1 MSINTKYAEYCNHP
15 LFENWMLEIWDWVDN
30 HDISNNS
37 IPYDPKQLLE
47 LESLDLSYGKSIKGI
62 MENNELVGETIRE
75 STKPLPAAI
84 GNLKNLKY
92 LRIIGFNEL
101 PEQIAELD
109 NLETLVCLRC
119 SFKQFPKA
127 LCGLKNL
134 KSLNILCKS
143 LETLPDEFGNLS
155 SLTTFDMRGSQIE
168 YLPQS
173 IGHLTNLEVFQLA
186 ANKKLKALPDSI
198 GKLTNL
204 KLLEIRAS
212 DLTTLPETIGNLTQ
226 LKLLGL
232 YANNLNDLPNSI
244 TNLKAL
250 KLLDVRENPLSSLS
264 EASKQFLA
272 DLGDKL
278 YTQPAQTTT
287 RFPAHFIM

>member
-1 MSINTKYAEYCNHP
+1 MPINTKYAEYCNHP
-15 LFENWMLEIWDWVDN
+15 LFEDWMLEIWDWVDN

-62 MENNELVGETIRE
+62 MENNEVVGEIIRE

-84 GNLKNLKY
+84 GNLKKLKY

-101 PEQIAELD
+101 PEEIAGLD

-143 LETLPDEFGNLS
+143 LEMLPDEFGNLS

-173 IGHLTNLEVFQLA
+173 IGNLTNLEVFQLA

-198 GKLTNL
+198 GKLANL
-204 KLLEIRAS
+204 KFLEIRAS
-212 DLTTLPETIGNLTQ
+212 DLTTFPESIGNLTQ

-232 YANNLNDLPNSI
+232 YANNLKDLPNSI

-250 KLLDVRENPLSSLS
+250 KLLDVRGNPLSNLS
-264 EASKQFLA
+264 ETSKQFLA

-278 YTQPAQTTT
+278 YTQPAETTNS
-287 RFPAHFIM
+287 FPAHFIM

>member
-1 MSINTKYAEYCNHP
+1 MPINTKYAEYCNHP
-15 LFENWMLEIWDWVDN
+15 LFEDWMLEIWDWMDN

-37 IPYDPKQLLE
+37 IPYDPKQLLD

-62 MENNELVGETIRE
+62 IENNEVVGEIIRE

-84 GNLKNLKY
+84 GNLKNLKS
-92 LRIIGFNEL
+92 LRIIGFNEV
-101 PEQIAELD
+101 PEEIAELD

-173 IGHLTNLEVFQLA
+173 IGNLTNLEVFQLA

-204 KLLEIRAS
+204 KFLEIRAS

-232 YANNLNDLPNSI
+232 YANNLNDLPYSI
-244 TNLKAL
+244 TNLKEL
-250 KLLDVRENPLSSLS
+250 KLLDVRENPLSNLS
-264 EASKQFLA
+264 ETSKQFLA

-278 YTQPAQTTT
+278 YTQPAETTT
-287 RFPAHFIM
+287 SFPAHFII

>member
-1 MSINTKYAEYCNHP
+1 MPINTKYAEYCNHP
-15 LFENWMLEIWDWVDN
+15 LFEDWMLEIWDWVDN

-62 MENNELVGETIRE
+62 MENNEVVGEIIRE

-84 GNLKNLKY
+84 DNLKKLKY

-101 PEQIAELD
+101 PEEIAGLD

-143 LETLPDEFGNLS
+143 LEMLPDEFGNLS

-173 IGHLTNLEVFQLA
+173 IGNLTNLEVFQLA

-198 GKLTNL
+198 GKLANL
-204 KLLEIRAS
+204 KFLEIRAS
-212 DLTTLPETIGNLTQ
+212 DLTTFPESIGNLTQ

-232 YANNLNDLPNSI
+232 YANNLKDLPNSI

-250 KLLDVRENPLSSLS
+250 KLLDVRGNPLSNLS
-264 EASKQFLA
+264 ETSKQFLA

-278 YTQPAQTTT
+278 YTQPAETTNS
-287 RFPAHFIM
+287 FPAHFIM

>member
-15 LFENWMLEIWDWVDN
+15 LFEDWMLEIWDWVDN

-62 MENNELVGETIRE
+62 IENNEVVGEIIRE

-84 GNLKNLKY
+84 GNLKKLKY
-92 LRIIGFNEL
+92 LRIIGLDEL
-101 PEQIAELD
+101 PKEIAELD

-173 IGHLTNLEVFQLA
+173 IGNLTNLEVFQLA

-198 GKLTNL
+198 GKLTTL
-204 KLLEIRAS
+204 KVLEIRAS
-212 DLTTLPETIGNLTQ
+212 NLTTLPESIGNLTQ

-250 KLLDVRENPLSSLS
+250 KLLDVRENPLSNLS

-278 YTQPAQTTT
+278 YTQPAETTT

>member
-15 LFENWMLEIWDWVDN
+15 LFEDWMLEIWDWVDN

-62 MENNELVGETIRE
+62 IENNEVVGEIIRE

-84 GNLKNLKY
+84 GNLKKLKY

-101 PEQIAELD
+101 PEEIAELD

-204 KLLEIRAS
+204 KVLEIRAS

-232 YANNLNDLPNSI
+232 YANNLNDLPSSI

-250 KLLDVRENPLSSLS
+250 KLVDVRENPLSSLS

-278 YTQPAQTTT
+278 YTQPSETTT

>member
-15 LFENWMLEIWDWVDN
+15 LFEEWMLEIWDWVDN

-62 MENNELVGETIRE
+62 MENNEVVGEIIRE

-84 GNLKNLKY
+84 GNLKKLKY
-92 LRIIGFNEL
+92 LRIIGFDEL
-101 PEQIAELD
+101 PKEIAELD

-173 IGHLTNLEVFQLA
+173 IGNLTNLEVFQLA

-198 GKLTNL
+198 GKLTTL
-204 KLLEIRAS
+204 KVLETRAS
-212 DLTTLPETIGNLTQ
+212 NLTTLPESIGNLTQ

-250 KLLDVRENPLSSLS
+250 KLLDVRENPLSNLS

-278 YTQPAQTTT
+278 YTQPAETTT

>member
-15 LFENWMLEIWDWVDN
+15 LFEDWMLEIWDWVDN

-47 LESLDLSYGKSIKGI
+47 LESLDLSYGKSIKGVI
-62 MENNELVGETIRE
+62 ENNEVVGEIIRE

-84 GNLKNLKY
+84 GNLKKLKY

-101 PEQIAELD
+101 PEEIAELD

-186 ANKKLKALPDSI
+186 ANKKLKSLPDSI

-204 KLLEIRAS
+204 KVLEIRAS

-232 YANNLNDLPNSI
+232 YANNLNDLPSSI

>member
-1 MSINTKYAEYCNHP
+1 MPINTKYAEYCNHP
-15 LFENWMLEIWDWVDN
+15 LFEEWMLEIWDWVDN

-62 MENNELVGETIRE
+62 IENNEVVDEIIRE

-92 LRIIGFNEL
+92 LRITGFNEL
-101 PEQIAELD
+101 SEEIAGLD

-173 IGHLTNLEVFQLA
+173 IGNLNNLEVFQLA

-198 GKLTNL
+198 GRLTNL
-204 KLLEIRAS
+204 KFLEIRAS
-212 DLTTLPETIGNLTQ
+212 DLTTLPESIGNLTQ

-232 YANNLNDLPNSI
+232 YANNINDLPNSI
-244 TNLKAL
+244 TNLREL
-250 KLLDVRENPLSSLS
+250 KLLDVRGNPLSNLS
-264 EASKQFLA
+264 ETSRQLLA

-278 YTQPAQTTT
+278 YTQPAETTT

>member
-15 LFENWMLEIWDWVDN
+15 LFEDWMLEIWDWVDN

-47 LESLDLSYGKSIKGI
+47 LESLDLSYGKSIKGVI
-62 MENNELVGETIRE
+62 ENNEVVGEIIRE

-84 GNLKNLKY
+84 GNLKKLKY

-101 PEQIAELD
+101 PEEIAELD

-204 KLLEIRAS
+204 KVLEIRAS

-232 YANNLNDLPNSI
+232 YANNLNDLPSSI

>member
-15 LFENWMLEIWDWVDN
+15 LFEDWMLEIWDWVDN

-62 MENNELVGETIRE
+62 IENNEVVGKIIRE

-84 GNLKNLKY
+84 GNLKKLKY
-92 LRIIGFNEL
+92 LRIMGFNEL
-101 PEQIAELD
+101 PEGIAELD

-155 SLTTFDMRGSQIE
+155 SLTTFDMRGSRIE

-173 IGHLTNLEVFQLA
+173 VGNLTNLEVFQLA
-186 ANKKLKALPDSI
+186 ANKRLKALPDSI
-198 GKLTNL
+198 WKLTNL
-204 KLLEIRAS
+204 KFLEIRAS

-244 TNLKAL
+244 TNLREL
-250 KLLDVRENPLSSLS
+250 KLLDVRENPLSNLS

-278 YTQPAQTTT
+278 YTQPAETTT

>member
-15 LFENWMLEIWDWVDN
+15 LFEEWMLEIWDWVDN

-62 MENNELVGETIRE
+62 MENNEVVGEIIRE

-84 GNLKNLKY
+84 GNLKKLKY
-92 LRIIGFNEL
+92 LRIIGFDEL
-101 PEQIAELD
+101 PKEIAELD

-173 IGHLTNLEVFQLA
+173 IGNLTNLEVFQLA

-198 GKLTNL
+198 GKLTTL
-204 KLLEIRAS
+204 KVLEIRAS
-212 DLTTLPETIGNLTQ
+212 NLTTLPESIGNLTQ

-250 KLLDVRENPLSSLS
+250 KLLDVRENPLSNLS

-278 YTQPAQTTT
+278 YTQPAETTT

>member
-15 LFENWMLEIWDWVDN
+15 LFEDWMLEIWDWVDN

-62 MENNELVGETIRE
+62 IENNEVVGEIIRE

-84 GNLKNLKY
+84 GNLKKLKY

-101 PEQIAELD
+101 PEEIAELD

-186 ANKKLKALPDSI
+186 ANKKLKALPDNI

-204 KLLEIRAS
+204 KVLEIRAS

-232 YANNLNDLPNSI
+232 YANNLNDLPSSI

-250 KLLDVRENPLSSLS
+250 KLVDVRENPLSSLS

-278 YTQPAQTTT
+278 YTQPSETTT

>member
-1 MSINTKYAEYCNHP
+1 MPINTKYAEYCNHP
-15 LFENWMLEIWDWVDN
+15 LFEEWMLEIWDWVDN
-30 HDISNNS
+30 HDISNNP

-62 MENNELVGETIRE
+62 IENNEVVGEIIRE

-92 LRIIGFNEL
+92 LRIIGFNDL
-101 PEQIAELD
+101 PEEIAELD

-127 LCGLKNL
+127 LCGLRNL

-155 SLTTFDMRGSQIE
+155 SLTTFDMRGSKIE

-173 IGHLTNLEVFQLA
+173 IGNLTNLEVFQLA
-186 ANKKLKALPDSI
+186 ANKKLKALPYSI

-204 KLLEIRAS
+204 KFLEIRAS

-244 TNLKAL
+244 TNLREL
-250 KLLDVRENPLSSLS
+250 KLLDIRGNPLSNLS

-278 YTQPAQTTT
+278 YTQPAETTT
-287 RFPAHFIM
+287 SFPAHFIM

>member
-1 MSINTKYAEYCNHP
+1 MPINSKYAEYCNHP
-15 LFENWMLEIWDWVDN
+15 LFEEWMLEIWDWVDN

-37 IPYDPKQLLE
+37 IPHDPKQLLE

-62 MENNELVGETIRE
+62 IENNEVVGEIIRE
-75 STKPLPAAI
+75 STKPLPTAI

-101 PEQIAELD
+101 PEEIAELD

-155 SLTTFDMRGSQIE
+155 SLTTFDMRGSKIE

-173 IGHLTNLEVFQLA
+173 IGNLTNLEIFQLA
-186 ANKKLKALPDSI
+186 ANK
-198 GKLTNL
+198 N
-204 KLLEIRAS
+204 
-212 DLTTLPETIGNLTQ
+212 
-226 LKLLGL
+226 
-232 YANNLNDLPNSI
+232 
-244 TNLKAL
+244 
-250 KLLDVRENPLSSLS
+250 
-264 EASKQFLA
+264 
-272 DLGDKL
+272 
-278 YTQPAQTTT
+278 
-287 RFPAHFIM
+287 

>member
-15 LFENWMLEIWDWVDN
+15 LFEEWMLEIWDWVDN

-62 MENNELVGETIRE
+62 MENNEVVGEIIRE

-84 GNLKNLKY
+84 GNLKKLKY
-92 LRIIGFNEL
+92 LRIIGFDEL
-101 PEQIAELD
+101 PKEIAELD

-173 IGHLTNLEVFQLA
+173 IGNLTNLEVFQLA

-198 GKLTNL
+198 GKLTTL
-204 KLLEIRAS
+204 KVLEIRAS
-212 DLTTLPETIGNLTQ
+212 NLTTLPESIGNLTQ

-278 YTQPAQTTT
+278 YTQPAETTT

>member
-1 MSINTKYAEYCNHP
+1 MPINTKYAEYCNHP
-15 LFENWMLEIWDWVDN
+15 LFEEWMLEIWDWVDN
-30 HDISNNS
+30 HDISNNP
-37 IPYDPKQLLE
+37 IPHDPKQLLE

-62 MENNELVGETIRE
+62 MENDEVVGETIRE

-92 LRIIGFNEL
+92 LRIIGFDEL
-101 PEQIAELD
+101 PEEIAELD

-155 SLTTFDMRGSQIE
+155 SLTTVDMRGSKIE
-168 YLPQS
+168 YLPQY
-173 IGHLTNLEVFQLA
+173 IGNLTNLEVFQLA

-198 GKLTNL
+198 EKLTTL
-204 KLLEIRAS
+204 KVLEIRAS
-212 DLTTLPETIGNLTQ
+212 DLTTLPESVGNLTQ

-278 YTQPAQTTT
+278 YTQPAETTT
-287 RFPAHFIM
+287 RFPTHFIM

>member
-15 LFENWMLEIWDWVDN
+15 LFEEWMLEIWDWVDN

-62 MENNELVGETIRE
+62 MENNEVVGEIIRE

-84 GNLKNLKY
+84 GNLKKLKY
-92 LRIIGFNEL
+92 LRIIGFDEL
-101 PEQIAELD
+101 PKEIAELD

-119 SFKQFPKA
+119 SFKQSPKA

-173 IGHLTNLEVFQLA
+173 IGNLTNLEVFQLA

-198 GKLTNL
+198 GKLTTL
-204 KLLEIRAS
+204 KVLEIRAS
-212 DLTTLPETIGNLTQ
+212 NLTTLPESIGNLTQ

-250 KLLDVRENPLSSLS
+250 KLLDVRENPLSNLS

-278 YTQPAQTTT
+278 YTQPAETTT

>member
-1 MSINTKYAEYCNHP
+1 MPTKAKYAEYCNHP
-15 LFENWMLEIWDWVDN
+15 LFEDWMLEIWDWVDN

-62 MENNELVGETIRE
+62 MENNEVVGEIIRE

-84 GNLKNLKY
+84 GNLKNLKS

-101 PEQIAELD
+101 PEEIAGLD

-173 IGHLTNLEVFQLA
+173 IGNLTNLEVFQLA

-204 KLLEIRAS
+204 KFLEIRAS
-212 DLTTLPETIGNLTQ
+212 DLTTLPESIGNLTQ

-232 YANNLNDLPNSI
+232 YANNLNDLPYSI

-250 KLLDVRENPLSSLS
+250 KLLDVRENPLSNLS

-278 YTQPAQTTT
+278 YTQPAETTT
-287 RFPAHFIM
+287 SFPAHFIM

>member
-1 MSINTKYAEYCNHP
+1 MSINTKYAEYRNHP
-15 LFENWMLEIWDWVDN
+15 VFEEWMLEIWDWVDN
-30 HDISNNS
+30 HDISNNP
-37 IPYDPKQLLE
+37 IPHDPKQLLE

-62 MENNELVGETIRE
+62 MENNEVVGEIIRE

-84 GNLKNLKY
+84 GNLKKLKY

-101 PEQIAELD
+101 PEEIAELD

-173 IGHLTNLEVFQLA
+173 IGNLTNLEVFQLA

-198 GKLTNL
+198 GKLTTL
-204 KLLEIRAS
+204 KVLEIRAS
-212 DLTTLPETIGNLTQ
+212 NLTTLPESIGNLTQ

-250 KLLDVRENPLSSLS
+250 KLLDVRENPLSNLS

-278 YTQPAQTTT
+278 YTQPAETTT

>member
-1 MSINTKYAEYCNHP
+1 MPINTKYAEYCNHP
-15 LFENWMLEIWDWVDN
+15 LFEEWMLEIWDWVDN
-30 HDISNNS
+30 HDISNNP

-62 MENNELVGETIRE
+62 IENNEVVGEIIRE

-92 LRIIGFNEL
+92 LRIIGFNDL
-101 PEQIAELD
+101 PEEIAELD

-155 SLTTFDMRGSQIE
+155 SLTTFDMRGSKIE

-173 IGHLTNLEVFQLA
+173 IGNLTNLEVFQLA
-186 ANKKLKALPDSI
+186 ANKKLKALPYSI

-204 KLLEIRAS
+204 KFLEIRAS

-244 TNLKAL
+244 TNLREL
-250 KLLDVRENPLSSLS
+250 KLLDIRGNPLSNLS

-278 YTQPAQTTT
+278 YTQPAETTT
-287 RFPAHFIM
+287 SFPAHFIM